1 MDHHFIFNLDEWL
14 GEGGIQLSMS
24 AEPLYFITRWKA
36 VSSKEDPLIE
46 YVQEVQIKGM
56 SEVTVNHFSFFEKQ
70 EKSFRINLEN
80 NTVGK
85 VEGKG
90 VINPQV
96 IGWEFKNPEVHFQGF
111 EFYEKVSDSEYKIS
125 GEYSADG
132 NYRTT
137 IKGKIWKKVKK

>member
-1 MDHHFIFNLDEWL
+1 MTHHFVFSLDEWL
-14 GEGGIQLSMS
+14 GEGEIRLSMS
-24 AEPLYFITRWKA
+24 DEPFYFTTFWKP
-36 VSSKEDPLIE
+36 VSLKEDPFIE

-56 SEVTVNHFSFFEKQ
+56 SEISVNHFSFFEKQ

-90 VINPQV
+90 VINPDV

-111 EFYEKVSDSEYKIS
+111 EFYEKVNDSLYKLSAEYF
-125 GEYSADG
+125 ADG
-132 NYRTT
+132 DYRTVIT
-137 IKGKIWKKVKK
+137 GKIWKKEKK